1 MKKLII
7 AFVIMA
13 VSSVSIFAGSRPK
26 TVSTNTAKSQETA
39 APVKDAAAAPVSK
52 TKVTFIE
59 LGSVKCVP
67 CKMMVPVM
75 EEIEKKYGKEVKVV
89 FHDVWTPAGE
99 PYARQFGIRGI
110 PTQIFLD
117 ENGKEFHRHTG
128 FYPLEQILPV
138 LEKAGVKIEK

>member
-1 MKKLII
+1 MKKIII
-7 AFVIMA
+7 ASLILFVFF
-13 VSSVSIFAGSRPK
+13 VFIFAGSRPK
-26 TVSTNTAKSQETA
+26 AAVTNQVNPQQTA
-39 APVKDAAAAPVSK
+39 APVNAAAAPVSK
-52 TKVTFIE
+52 IKVTFIE

-75 EEIEKKYGKEVKVV
+75 EEIEKKYGSEVKVV
-89 FHDVWTPAGE
+89 FHDVWTAAGE

-138 LEKAGVKIEK
+138 LKEKGVKVN

>member
-1 MKKLII
+1 MKKIII
-7 AFVIMA
+7 AFVILA
-13 VSSVSIFAGSRPK
+13 VFFVFIFAGSRPK
-26 TVSTNTAKSQETA
+26 AVGTNQVQPKETSA
-39 APVKDAAAAPVSK
+39 QVKDAVAAPVSK

-75 EEIEKKYGKEVKVV
+75 EEIEKKYGNEVKVV

-99 PYARQFGIRGI
+99 PFARQFGIRGI

-138 LEKAGVKIEK
+138 LKQKGVKVN

>member
-1 MKKLII
+1 MKKIII
-7 AFVIMA
+7 AVVILAVFFVF
-13 VSSVSIFAGSRPK
+13 VFAGSRPK
-26 TVSTNTAKSQETA
+26 AAGTNQVQPKETIASVKTADVKSA
-39 APVKDAAAAPVSK
+39 SK

-75 EEIEKKYGKEVKVV
+75 EEIEKKYGEEVKVV

-128 FYPLEQILPV
+128 FYPLEQIMPV

>member
-1 MKKLII
+1 MKKIII
-7 AFVIMA
+7 AFVIFA
-13 VSSVSIFAGSRPK
+13 VSFIFIFAGSRPK
-26 TVSTNTAKSQETA
+26 ADVITQIQPQETA

-52 TKVTFIE
+52 VKVTFIE

-99 PYARQFGIRGI
+99 PFARQFGIRGI